1 MTRPRNSSLYT
12 IHGSKEGTTSCHVI
26 KKNHGRRSSDQ
37 WSAAGR
43 APPPRGPLLAS
54 AGQGHPRR
62 LWLLAVPLYPSS
74 SCAPAAAGA
83 PPRRA
88 RRSAPPRDL
97 GGALEPRPDAET
109 RPRLGRAIAG
119 SRHCRVPRP
128 PLPRPTSPRRQDL
141 PRRTSLELRPWSLRL
156 AAAGR
161 WQGSTSAY
169 ARAVGLHGRRRR
181 RPRAEEAAEGR
192 RPARRRCG
200 ARAPARLPH
209 RIEGEA
215 APAAPLLG
223 LPSWPR
229 RCSLSPGDRGRGR

>member
-1 MTRPRNSSLYT
+1 MDQKRAQHRATSSRKIVAVDPAT
-12 IHGSKEGTTSCHVI
+12 
-26 KKNHGRRSSDQ
+26 NGRRPA
-37 WSAAGR
+37 AAGR
-43 APPPRGPLLAS
+43 AHPPRGPLLAA
-54 AGQGHPRR
+54 AGQGYPPAAKAPRSAAPPLFPRTCRGHRSAAPRTPRR
-62 LWLLAVPLYPSS
+62 D
-74 SCAPAAAGA
+74 
-83 PPRRA
+83 
-88 RRSAPPRDL
+88 RRSTPPRDL
-97 GGALEPRPDAET
+97 GGALEQ
-109 RPRLGRAIAG
+109 RPRREDGPRLARAIAG
-119 SRHCRVPRP
+119 SRRRRAPPPPPQPPPPRS
-128 PLPRPTSPRRQDL
+128 TSPRGRD
-141 PRRTSLELRPWSLRL
+141 PPGRTVLELRPWSLRL

-229 RCSLSPGDRGRGR
+229 RCSPSPGDRGRGR